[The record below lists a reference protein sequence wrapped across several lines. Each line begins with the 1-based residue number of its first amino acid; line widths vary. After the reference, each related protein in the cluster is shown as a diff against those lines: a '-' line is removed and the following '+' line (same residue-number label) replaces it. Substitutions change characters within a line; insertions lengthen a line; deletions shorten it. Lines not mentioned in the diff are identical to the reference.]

1 MPAARFSGRPAA
13 VLRLIDHTRKKR
25 RIASSSSYREHME
38 VLVNTL
44 RTIGS
49 SPSHAPLR
57 ATHLVIPAVIVIVA
71 LVYTGL
77 GYLRDL
83 AVSKPVEDSPGWYS
97 ADVVEADSPRARRYS
112 EHRQLPVRLPDDSAA
127 KVAVSAGEPQALLLP
142 PSNTLA
148 DGRERALQAGAEV
161 DHNRNVV
168 LSAVTDQGVRIEF
181 VFHDDGKA
189 FASTPRY
196 QSAD

>member
-1 MPAARFSGRPAA
+1 MNTQRAIAAAP
-13 VLRLIDHTRKKR
+13 
-25 RIASSSSYREHME
+25 
-38 VLVNTL
+38 
-44 RTIGS
+44 
-49 SPSHAPLR
+49 SPAPLR
-57 ATHLVIPAVIVIVA
+57 ATHLAIPAVIVIAA
-71 LVYTGL
+71 LVYAGP

-97 ADVVEADSPRARRYS
+97 AEVVEADSPRARRYS
-112 EHRQLPVRLPDDSAA
+112 EHHQLPVRLPDASTA

-161 DHNRNVV
+161 DHHRNVV
-168 LSAVTDQGVRIEF
+168 LSAVTDRGVLIEF
-181 VFHDDGKA
+181 VFHDDGKV

-196 QSAD
+196 LSADRR